1 MRFHFITYQKSVEK
15 GIHKFTL
22 CGKDSVE
29 YNNQPVKLWGVSK
42 PSSVTCLNCKKIA
55 QEIAK

>member
-1 MRFHFITYQKSVEK
+1 MKLHYITYQKSIEN
-15 GIHKFTL
+15 GIHKYTL

-29 YNNQPVKLWGVSK
+29 YNNQAVKLWGVKK
-42 PSSVTCLNCKKIA
+42 PESVTCLSCKRVA